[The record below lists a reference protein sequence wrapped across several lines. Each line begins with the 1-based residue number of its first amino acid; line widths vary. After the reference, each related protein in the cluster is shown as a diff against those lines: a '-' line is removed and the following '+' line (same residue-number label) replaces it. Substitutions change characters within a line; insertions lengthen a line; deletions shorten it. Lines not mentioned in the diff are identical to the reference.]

1 MTRDEPTSQQ
11 VHAIEYI
18 GRALADRGLDLER
31 LARSMRAVSSE
42 SDATGKIGGP
52 PWRPDDVRALNMNL
66 VPAGRGGCP
75 ALQSLVA
82 QATLMAYLGEAD
94 ASLTLALPG
103 PGLAMPP
110 VVALASV
117 KQREQFL
124 RRFESDAPR
133 WGAFTITEPDC
144 GSDATAMRTSAR
156 KTGRGWVLNGTKC
169 FITNGARANCVITFA
184 TINRQMGH
192 YGTGWAASWA
202 PRCLKRTAHPT
213 SISTTK
219 SGTCCSRRILPVSD
233 TSPSPIGHR
242 SRPVLWP
249 GAGQAA
255 PALCSGRR
263 RVFSSVA
270 VSLAYR
276 LGPASSTC
284 PNRTIG
290 MVVIPYMNHR
300 AAICRL

>member
-103 PGLAMPP
+103 QGSPCHL
-110 VVALASV
+110 SS
-117 KQREQFL
+117 R
-124 RRFESDAPR
+124 SPR
-133 WGAFTITEPDC
+133 
-144 GSDATAMRTSAR
+144 
-156 KTGRGWVLNGTKC
+156 
-169 FITNGARANCVITFA
+169 
-184 TINRQMGH
+184 
-192 YGTGWAASWA
+192 
-202 PRCLKRTAHPT
+202 
-213 SISTTK
+213 
-219 SGTCCSRRILPVSD
+219 
-233 TSPSPIGHR
+233 
-242 SRPVLWP
+242 
-249 GAGQAA
+249 
-255 PALCSGRR
+255 
-263 RVFSSVA
+263 
-270 VSLAYR
+270 
-276 LGPASSTC
+276 
-284 PNRTIG
+284 
-290 MVVIPYMNHR
+290 
-300 AAICRL
+300 